1 MPCSSLLS
9 KICNLRILFF
19 FCVDSLV
26 NLSLADINTSVF
38 EPTFFFHGFFL
49 PYVGIF
55 LECTYLFAENGEKVN
70 FLSVSTFFILHI
82 IDNLTR

>member
-1 MPCSSLLS
+1 MPRSSLLS
-9 KICNLRILFF
+9 KICNLRILVF
-19 FCVDSLV
+19 FCVDVLV

-38 EPTFFFHGFFL
+38 EPTFFFSWIL
-49 PYVGIF
+49 SYVGIF